1 MAERRV
7 VPLMGT
13 VFTFDL
19 RDRELPARC
28 VDDVVDWLRYVE
40 GVFSTY
46 RVDSAISRLSRGEL
60 SLVQCP
66 PEVAEVLCRCAGIER
81 ETEGYFSTR
90 WNGTIDPTG
99 LVKGWSVERASAMLS
114 AAGSTAHSINGGGD
128 IRVVGRAPWV
138 IGIADPVRRG
148 EFVTAIEASDLAIAT
163 SGTAERGAH
172 IVDPY
177 TRRPVATFASVTVV
191 GPDLGVADAYATGA
205 MAMGESALGWL
216 TARPRY
222 EAFFVDR
229 SGDSSCTPGFVP
241 YVHRPVRC
249 VVR

>member
-1 MAERRV
+1 MADRRV
-7 VPLMGT
+7 IPLMGT

-19 RDRELPARC
+19 RDRELPTRC
-28 VDDVVDWLRYVE
+28 VDEVVDWLRYVE
-40 GVFSTY
+40 RVFSTY
-46 RVDSAISRLSRGEL
+46 KVDSAISRLNRGEL
-60 SLVQCP
+60 CLAQCP
-66 PEVAEVLCRCAGIER
+66 PEVAEVLCRCAEIEK
-81 ETEGYFSTR
+81 ETDGYFSTR

-99 LVKGWSVERASAMLS
+99 LVKGWSVERASAMLG

-128 IRVVGRAPWV
+128 IRVAGPTPWTV
-138 IGIADPVRRG
+138 GIADPVRHG
-148 EFVTAIEASDLAIAT
+148 HFATAIDATDLAIAT

-191 GPDLGVADAYATGA
+191 GPDLAAADAYATAA

-216 TARPRY
+216 TARVRY
-222 EAFFVDR
+222 EAFFVSR

-241 YVHRPVRC
+241 YLHRPVHTVIR
-249 VVR
+249 